1 MNKHI
6 AVALAAVVATVS
18 LSTQAFADSRR
29 NNEEWR
35 RDGQRSEQRDN
46 RGFRENDRRADRSSR
61 GDRRWSRD
69 RWHHNGWRNPGWRS
83 GYWGGPRV
91 VIRPGYVAPYCFIK
105 KVRRYDDFGTMYV
118 KRVRVCR

>member
-18 LSTQAFADSRR
+18 LSSAAYAR
-29 NNEEWR
+29 NDEEWR
-35 RDGQRSEQRDN
+35 RDGHRSEHRDN
-46 RGFRENDRRADRSSR
+46 RGFREHDRRADR

-69 RWHHNGWRNPGWRS
+69 RWHHHGWRNHGWRP

-91 VIRPGYVAPYCFIK
+91 VIRPGYIEPYCFIK
-105 KVRRYDDFGTMYV
+105 KVRRYDDWGNMYV